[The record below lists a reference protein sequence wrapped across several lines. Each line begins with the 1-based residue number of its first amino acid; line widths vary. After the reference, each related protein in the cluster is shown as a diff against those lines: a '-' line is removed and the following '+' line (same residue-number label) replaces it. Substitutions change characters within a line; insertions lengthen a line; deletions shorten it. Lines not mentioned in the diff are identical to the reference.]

1 MSKTFLKYDKPLI
14 TAMIQCSTAEE
25 CIAKIKASAA
35 NGADAFGVQLCKL
48 KREQRTKKNLTEI
61 FSACGDKPIYVTSYR
76 HAESTGYSDDD
87 CAELLLSALECGATL
102 CDVMGDLFD
111 RSPHYEL
118 TTDEKAVKKQ
128 KELIEEIHRRG
139 GEVLMSSHTFKSLS
153 VEENLMIAKAHAERG
168 ADIIKL
174 STFASAKKVYLK
186 LFINESSVKNG
197 GSGRVTLCG
206 LEDGFEC
213 GGELYNCKTGWAES
227 DITGNSAAD
236 LKLFSYNNYMAQCT
250 VTGEEAP
257 QTELCFDVTEYVK
270 AQADGVYAFMVHAA
284 ADNASAPVFMSFYSS
299 EASSAEVRPQLSAV
313 GIDIMRTSVVQS
325 NRSYAASGAVHEENI
340 SASAALVVLCR
351 DENGAVTD
359 ITVNKSS
366 AARGGITLF
375 ACSGE
380 APPQTAHI
388 KAMLVDLKTM
398 KPFAGSREE

>member
-1 MSKTFLKYDKPLI
+1 MFYGKKCRGREDKTVSKTFLKYDKPLI

-35 NGADAFGVQLCKL
+35 DGADAFGVQLCKL

-168 ADIIKL
+168 ADIIKIVN
-174 STFASAKKVYLK
+174 TAKTVDELPVYVEAIQKILHMTDKK
-186 LFINESSVKNG
+186 LLMLVSGPGQLIRYIGPSIGVCMYLCVQSRGPLDNPPEQPLVKQ
-197 GSGRVTLCG
+197 
-206 LEDGFEC
+206 
-213 GGELYNCKTGWAES
+213 
-227 DITGNSAAD
+227 I
-236 LKLFSYNNYMAQCT
+236 
-250 VTGEEAP
+250 
-257 QTELCFDVTEYVK
+257 K
-270 AQADGVYAFMVHAA
+270 AVR
-284 ADNASAPVFMSFYSS
+284 DNIIFYS
-299 EASSAEVRPQLSAV
+299 EK
-313 GIDIMRTSVVQS
+313 
-325 NRSYAASGAVHEENI
+325 EE
-340 SASAALVVLCR
+340 
-351 DENGAVTD
+351 
-359 ITVNKSS
+359 
-366 AARGGITLF
+366 
-375 ACSGE
+375 
-380 APPQTAHI
+380 Q
-388 KAMLVDLKTM
+388 
-398 KPFAGSREE
+398 